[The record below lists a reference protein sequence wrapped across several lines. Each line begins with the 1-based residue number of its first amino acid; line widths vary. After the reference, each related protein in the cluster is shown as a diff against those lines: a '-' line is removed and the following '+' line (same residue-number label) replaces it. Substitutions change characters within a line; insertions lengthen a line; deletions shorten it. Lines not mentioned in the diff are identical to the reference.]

1 MPRADFRSA
10 RRSRNSVAWSALLG
24 GLILTGLGC
33 QKHYYY
39 YYGNSGNC
47 PPMGPTSIVEGPVC
61 DVQGGPAIEG
71 GTVVSS
77 AIEEPPVINRS
88 RRSKVVVSEAYGGGK
103 SSWKASDPETS
114 VARTQISGAMDDDS
128 ARK

>member
-1 MPRADFRSA
+1 MPRAGFKTA

-24 GLILTGLGC
+24 GLILAGPGC

-47 PPMGPTSIVEGPVC
+47 PPMAPSSVVEGPVC
-61 DVQGGPAIEG
+61 DVSGPVIEG

-77 AIEEPPVINRS
+77 ATEEPPIINRS
-88 RRSKVVVSEAYGGGK
+88 RRNKVVVSEAYGAGK
-103 SSWKASDPETS
+103 SSWKATDPDAS
-114 VARTQISGAMDDDS
+114 VTRTQISGAMDDTV
-128 ARK
+128 RK